1 MAAPTLLDLPDPE
14 EPFRPR
20 FDTRRPDGVVI
31 FPSEETSWKEL
42 KSRIVMVEQ
51 YLRNYPD
58 LPNIEARELLRQLK
72 KGVAAQVPSPTA
84 ACPVFTDEFR
94 HRVVGNL
101 WPHVEDELAGI
112 VVTATLMPTG
122 LWVPAG
128 QLQHQIPKLMMRRL
142 CSDLDR
148 VGVTAQTGFVM
159 AGLHAEFD
167 ERREGYDFHYHLV
180 AGGWKARA
188 LEGLRDRPKYS
199 VGRSEPHEMGMVD
212 RPRVRVSKQVLTNL
226 PDPLTYAIQYWYPH
240 RPTKIVGYDPLQ
252 IQRSIGRYRIRDP
265 YHTEWLVWMNKWCVK
280 DFILLNG
287 LKPTSTGLQA
297 TK

>member
-1 MAAPTLLDLPDPE
+1 M
-14 EPFRPR
+14 
-20 FDTRRPDGVVI
+20 
-31 FPSEETSWKEL
+31 
-42 KSRIVMVEQ
+42 MVEQ

-58 LPNIEARELLRQLK
+58 LPNLDARELLRRLK
-72 KGVAAQVPSPTA
+72 KGVATQVPSPTA
-84 ACPVFTDEFR
+84 ACPVFTDELR

-128 QLQHQIPKLMMRRL
+128 QLQHQIPRLMMRRL
-142 CSDLDR
+142 CSDFDR
-148 VGVTAQTGFVM
+148 VGVTTQTGFVM

-188 LEGLRDRPKYS
+188 LEALRDRPKYS
-199 VGRSEPHEMGMVD
+199 VGRSEPHEMGMAD
-212 RPRVRVSKQVLTNL
+212 RPRVRISKQVLTNL
-226 PDPLTYAIQYWYPH
+226 PDPLTYSIQYWYPH
-240 RPTKIVGYDPLQ
+240 RPTKIVGHNPLQ
-252 IQRSIGRYRIRDP
+252 IQRSEFRYRIPEP
-265 YHTEWLVWMNKWCVK
+265 YHTEWMVWMDKHPVQ
-280 DFILLNG
+280 DFVLFNG
-287 LKPTSTGLQA
+287 LKPTRSGLKP